1 MQLSGEKVIKCKANA
16 WLSRCKSACQVGW
29 KETQGK
35 RRGRQHYERRPDKL
49 SSKSSSMQ
57 WMQRQR
63 RVEIFVQQVIAN
75 LKPESKHQCDCL
87 RKEVALKEVWRG
99 PDREQWVKITH
110 SPKHR
115 HSSICSAARC
125 VCASVAA
132 KWMRLCTRVK
142 PLKRPLTL
150 RREANI
156 LIHKKKSPKAAH
168 YAPQVVF
175 KGTGEL
181 PLAFLCSVPF
191 SETDFL
197 VHCWSP
203 GELIAKR
210 ANNLE
215 GIYESVLPQHAG
227 FSSPLPACSKV
238 LAKEQKCIN
247 KTSNYN
253 INSALFFTSFRFMFF
268 NLSVIFEQQTL
279 QTSSAD
285 SCVYEAMFHCTMS
298 VLFLFMLNF

>member
-35 RRGRQHYERRPDKL
+35 RRGRRHYERRPDKL

-87 RKEVALKEVWRG
+87 RKVDALKEVWRG
-99 PDREQWVKITH
+99 PDREQRVKITH

-125 VCASVAA
+125 VCASLAA

-156 LIHKKKSPKAAH
+156 LIHKKN
-168 YAPQVVF
+168 PQ
-175 KGTGEL
+175 KQ
-181 PLAFLCSVPF
+181 P
-191 SETDFL
+191 
-197 VHCWSP
+197 
-203 GELIAKR
+203 
-210 ANNLE
+210 
-215 GIYESVLPQHAG
+215 
-227 FSSPLPACSKV
+227 
-238 LAKEQKCIN
+238 
-247 KTSNYN
+247 
-253 INSALFFTSFRFMFF
+253 
-268 NLSVIFEQQTL
+268 
-279 QTSSAD
+279 
-285 SCVYEAMFHCTMS
+285 TMPRK
-298 VLFLFMLNF
+298 